1 MSASAFSNLLT
12 VLRKELRDFLR
23 DRRTLVLTLLVGPLT
38 IPLLMIGMGKLSQ
51 MRTETQL
58 EKPLEIRIVGQ
69 QRAPNLVAWLAGQ
82 GIAAKPAGDGAED
95 AQSAAADAA
104 IRSQNED
111 VALVI
116 APDYADDW
124 HAGKPATVTVVAD
137 STSRNA
143 ELYVTRVKSALS
155 AYGQQVG
162 ALRLLARG
170 IDPGIGRAVGVQD
183 RDLATPEA
191 KRGLLLSVILPVLLV
206 MWAFIGG
213 AHISMDA
220 TAGERERQSLE
231 PLLATPAPRWAIVS
245 GKMLAATTLGLVN
258 LTLTLLSFK
267 LSATLVAGT
276 MRMLDVG
283 VPAMLKLL
291 VVLLP
296 LVLIGT
302 ALITFLSAAA
312 KSMKEAQSHMSW
324 LIFLP
329 MVPGYALMAYPLKNQ
344 ALWQYAVPF
353 LAQNQMLVKVTRG
366 EAATPL
372 QWAVYLACAF
382 GLALLLWLAAIWRY
396 RQERLAI
403 SG

>member
-1 MSASAFSNLLT
+1 MNASPFSNLLT
-12 VLRKELRDFLR
+12 VLRKELRDFMR

-38 IPLLMIGMGKLSQ
+38 FPLLMIGIGKLSQ
-51 MRTETQL
+51 MRAETQL
-58 EKPLEIRIVGQ
+58 EKPLQIHIVGQ

-82 GIAAKPAGDGAED
+82 GIAAKPASGSEAE
-95 AQSAAADAA
+95 QSAAADAA
-104 IRSQNED
+104 IRDQSED

-116 APDYADDW
+116 DPAYADDW
-124 HAGKPATVTVVAD
+124 RAGKPAGVTVVAD
-137 STSRNA
+137 STSRNS
-143 ELYVTRVKSALS
+143 ELVVGRVKRAL
-155 AYGQQVG
+155 ALYGQQAG

-170 IDPGIGRAVGVQD
+170 IDPGIVGAVGVQD

-191 KRGLLLSVILPVLLV
+191 KRGLLLSVLLPLLLV

-245 GKMLAATTLGLVN
+245 GKMFAAAALGLVN

-267 LSATLVAGT
+267 LSATLVGGT
-276 MRMLDVG
+276 MRMLDVSA
-283 VPAMLKLL
+283 PAMLKLL

-312 KSMKEAQSHMSW
+312 KSMKEAQSHMTW

-329 MVPGYALMAYPLKNQ
+329 MVPGYALMAYPLKSQ

-366 EAATPL
+366 EAATAQ
-372 QWAVYLACAF
+372 QWGIYLACAF
-382 GLALLLWLAAIWRY
+382 GLAVLLWLAATWRY
-396 RQERLAI
+396 KQEKLAI